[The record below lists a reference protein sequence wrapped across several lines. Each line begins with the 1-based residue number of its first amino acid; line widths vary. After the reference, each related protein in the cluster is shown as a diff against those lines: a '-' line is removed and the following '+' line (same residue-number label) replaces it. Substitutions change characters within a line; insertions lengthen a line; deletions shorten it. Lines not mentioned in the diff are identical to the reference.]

1 MVNRIKSPIRDL
13 KQRLRKVLVRWRE
26 VILFS
31 PPELVIR
38 EFKIAKTSPKS
49 VFAFLY
55 SLSRLFQL
63 AYFVKCWRT
72 LLRMKPCSEPP
83 RQRNVLKKK
92 TFIKKGDAWAN
103 SGRACVLSVLLTPL
117 GEMISFMKYS
127 LSRHRNMG
135 LMIEKWALGNFQG
148 WPKKD
153 GIRISFDSVSN
164 IHWSS
169 KYVN

>member
-49 VFAFLY
+49 VIAFLY

-83 RQRNVLKKK
+83 RQRNVLKKN
-92 TFIKKGDAWAN
+92 IHKKGRCM
-103 SGRACVLSVLLTPL
+103 GKFRACLRLSVLLTPL

-153 GIRISFDSVSN
+153 GMRISFDSVSN

-169 KYVN
+169 KHVN

>member
-63 AYFVKCWRT
+63 AYFVKCWWT

-83 RQRNVLKKK
+83 RQRNVLKKN
-92 TFIKKGDAWAN
+92 IHKKGRCM
-103 SGRACVLSVLLTPL
+103 GKFRACLRF
-117 GEMISFMKYS
+117 ISLAHTTWWDDIFYEIFSFPSPKYGAHDRKMS
-127 LSRHRNMG
+127 PRKFPRMT
-135 LMIEKWALGNFQG
+135 KKG
-148 WPKKD
+148 WNAY
-153 GIRISFDSVSN
+153 ILRFRF
-164 IHWSS
+164 
-169 KYVN
+169 KYTLEF